1 MKGEKKK
8 KKKSLTTPVQVKIKV
23 WSVSFEINKNAHLQ

>member
-1 MKGEKKK
+1 MKGEEKEKK
-8 KKKSLTTPVQVKIKV
+8 LTIPVKVKIKV

>member
-1 MKGEKKK
+1 MKGEEKKK
-8 KKKSLTTPVQVKIKV
+8 KNIPVKLKTKV